1 MDAWNPSDVLLRS
14 KALAFSPKLAADRT
28 FVLQVLEKDGLSL
41 QYVAPSLKA
50 DPSVV
55 LVALQQ
61 NGESLQFAPDKFRES
76 RKVVEVA
83 VKQNPKA
90 IRFASESLRE
100 DEEFVKEV
108 AEIDGSVLQF
118 ASETL
123 CGNWRVASKAVAQSW
138 EALPFEQVD
147 GGLSREVLLGS
158 VKQDW
163 RAIKEILQKSPVPQ
177 DFLVEAAALNPEIVR
192 AQQLRGNKE
201 VALTALSSNGL
212 MLHYLLPDL
221 RADPE
226 LASVAIR
233 QNPDAMGE
241 VHPCL
246 RIILGVF
253 SGREKD
259 LLNIQT
265 EGLARRARM
274 ELRRMKA
281 EAAAAEAAQAMQ
293 EAIVPDAD
301 TAADAATNAAADAA
315 ADEAFALTQEVSQEE
330 LEDGAELVM
339 TPSRPQRALEEDV
352 NRVAPSLIGKVD
364 VETASNAENG
374 LPQCVVCLDEIG
386 NMVLLPCAHGGV
398 CEECTTRIVQNRAFG
413 GAHCPHCRSAIS
425 TIVKLEEVEGEMAK
439 GIELRIPMARPVS

>member
-1 MDAWNPSDVLLRS
+1 MALRYASQDLRADRNLVEEAVRRNGGDALQYATEELRNEPKLVMQALEAPKGSS
-14 KALAFSPKLAADRT
+14 KALAFSAKLAADRT

-90 IRFASESLRE
+90 VRFASESLRE

-163 RAIKEILQKSPVPQ
+163 RAIKEILQGDSAEKPS
-177 DFLVEAAALNPEIVR
+177 AAGL
-192 AQQLRGNKE
+192 LGG
-201 VALTALSSNGL
+201 SSC
-212 MLHYLLPDL
+212 HQP
-221 RADPE
+221 
-226 LASVAIR
+226 
-233 QNPDAMGE
+233 
-241 VHPCL
+241 
-246 RIILGVF
+246 
-253 SGREKD
+253 
-259 LLNIQT
+259 
-265 EGLARRARM
+265 
-274 ELRRMKA
+274 
-281 EAAAAEAAQAMQ
+281 
-293 EAIVPDAD
+293 
-301 TAADAATNAAADAA
+301 
-315 ADEAFALTQEVSQEE
+315 
-330 LEDGAELVM
+330 
-339 TPSRPQRALEEDV
+339 
-352 NRVAPSLIGKVD
+352 
-364 VETASNAENG
+364 
-374 LPQCVVCLDEIG
+374 
-386 NMVLLPCAHGGV
+386 
-398 CEECTTRIVQNRAFG
+398 
-413 GAHCPHCRSAIS
+413 
-425 TIVKLEEVEGEMAK
+425 
-439 GIELRIPMARPVS
+439 